1 MMSLVIGIT
10 GGIASG
16 KSAVSQYLQVQ
27 GYPVVDCDLLTRKAY
42 VDCFEAIK
50 QAFPNCI
57 DGQEIN
63 RTKLGQQVFNCAKDK
78 KKLEEII
85 HPYCRMKME
94 EAIKNQESEL
104 LFLDIPL
111 LFEAKMEDLCDEI
124 WVIYVD
130 EKTQLNRLMARN
142 HLSLEEAKLRITAQ
156 MPLERKKDLA
166 DVVIDNRKDIA
177 RLYEQVQKRLE
188 EYDEY

>member
-1 MMSLVIGIT
+1 
-10 GGIASG
+10 
-16 KSAVSQYLQVQ
+16 
-27 GYPVVDCDLLTRKAY
+27 
-42 VDCFEAIK
+42 
-50 QAFPNCI
+50 
-57 DGQEIN
+57 
-63 RTKLGQQVFNCAKDK
+63 
-78 KKLEEII
+78 
-85 HPYCRMKME
+85 MKME
-94 EAIKNQESEL
+94 VAFKNQESEL

-142 HLSLEEAKLRITAQ
+142 HLSLEEAMLRITAQ